1 MISPAEKKSN
11 QVYRWLLAY
20 IDENKFSGNQ
30 KLPSENALCRKLGV
44 SRETIRVAID
54 RRVAEGMVYKR
65 KGSGTYFHREKV
77 MTRDLNSADA
87 QCKIGLVLQG
97 QDTSAN
103 SGLIRGIRSVLAQN
117 QVDLHVF
124 LTDNKFCNERRCLET
139 VMHQGF
145 HGFIVDGVK
154 SSILSPNLDC
164 YKELYRRR
172 IPVIFYNNFYRN
184 LRCPRVIINENECA
198 HQLIGRLVDAGHTN
212 IAGIFVYDNYQSVEK
227 FQGMAEAMRSRGL
240 ELKDDYIKWCISD
253 EAHSES
259 YVRSIERFL
268 KNLPKC
274 TAIVCCN
281 YIIYRLVLKAL
292 ERMGKTAPE
301 DYSLVCFDYSETSY
315 RQEDVTGSVEQ
326 GYEMGR
332 QLALRLMKMIS
343 TGDCDD
349 RGYTHVMEP
358 SSTTATRCVPRR
370 KSDPSSPAS
379 AHRPGGR
386 SPLKKNSPGGSA
398 FGRISLQTDGVFLPG
413 ELPGRRLQPGQRIAG
428 WRWSGPSPACSRPG
442 RGRGRDR
449 LRTLTYRPCCSCWY
463 QTSNTPHRKRP
474 YWSAVRE

>member
-154 SSILSPNLDC
+154 SSILSLNLDC
-164 YKELYRRR
+164 CKELYRRR

-227 FQGMAEAMRSRGL
+227 FQEMAEAMRSRGL

-268 KNLPKC
+268 KNPPKC

-292 ERMGKTAPE
+292 ERMGKTVPE

-315 RQEDVTGSVEQ
+315 RQEDVTCSVEQ

-358 SSTTATRCVPRR
+358 ILYDGHSV
-370 KSDPSSPAS
+370 
-379 AHRPGGR
+379 RP
-386 SPLKKNSPGGSA
+386 PQKK
-398 FGRISLQTDGVFLPG
+398 
-413 ELPGRRLQPGQRIAG
+413 
-428 WRWSGPSPACSRPG
+428 
-442 RGRGRDR
+442 
-449 LRTLTYRPCCSCWY
+449 
-463 QTSNTPHRKRP
+463 
-474 YWSAVRE
+474 